1 MYGDNMNMFI
11 SIVFAIIGIAGIFAI
26 LYIVIYNK
34 IQVLNIRVNEAETII
49 DEELRK
55 KYDLILQSEKIIKKT
70 TKKEITL
77 FQELKDL
84 KNENISTFD
93 FERKCSEG
101 YNLIKQIKCDY
112 ESLEKNDDFNNIINS
127 ILDCNEKLEAAKS
140 FYNKYTSKL
149 NEVIRKFP
157 SNIIAL
163 IHKVKAKTYFDG
175 KDMFDDEIDDFKI

>member
-1 MYGDNMNMFI
+1 MN
-11 SIVFAIIGIAGIFAI
+11 IVLQIICVIIGIGGLLAIF
-26 LYIVIYNK
+26 YIAVYNK

-55 KYDLILQSEKIIKKT
+55 KYDLILQSEAIIKKT

-84 KNENISTFD
+84 KEKDISTFD
-93 FERKCSEG
+93 FERKCVEG
-101 YNLIKQIKCDY
+101 YNLIKQIQSDY
-112 ESLEKNDDFNNIINS
+112 ENLDKNDEFLKIINNIMDS
-127 ILDCNEKLEAAKS
+127 NEKLEAAKS

-163 IHKVKAKTYFDG
+163 IHQVKVKTYFDG
-175 KDMFDDEIDDFKI
+175 KNMFDEEIEDFKL

>member
-1 MYGDNMNMFI
+1 MNLFI
-11 SIVFAIIGIAGIFAI
+11 TILCSIIGIASLFAI
-26 LYIVIYNK
+26 FYILVYNR

-55 KYDLILQSEKIIKKT
+55 KYDLILQSESLIKKT

-77 FQELKDL
+77 FKELKAL
-84 KNENISTFD
+84 KNEEISTFD

-101 YNLIKQIKCDY
+101 YNLIKQIRSDY
-112 ESLEKNDDFNNIINS
+112 ESLEKNDEFSNIINS
-127 ILDCNEKLEAAKS
+127 ILNSNEKLEAAKS

-149 NEVIRKFP
+149 NEVIKKFP

-163 IHKVKAKTYFDG
+163 IHKVKTKTYFDG
-175 KDMFDDEIDDFKI
+175 KDMFDDEIEDFKL

>member
-1 MYGDNMNMFI
+1 MNMFI
-11 SIVFAIIGIAGIFAI
+11 TIICAIIGIGGILAI
-26 LYIVIYNK
+26 LYIAIYNK

-55 KYDLILQSEKIIKKT
+55 KYDLILQSEAIIKKT

-84 KNENISTFD
+84 KVKDISTFD
-93 FERKCSEG
+93 FERKCVEG
-101 YNLIKQIKCDY
+101 YNLVRQIQSDY
-112 ESLEKNDDFNNIINS
+112 ESLNKNDDFLKIINS
-127 ILDCNEKLEAAKS
+127 ILDSNEKLEAAKS

-157 SNIIAL
+157 SNIVAL
-163 IHKVKAKTYFDG
+163 IHQVKVKTYFDG
-175 KDMFDDEIDDFKI
+175 KNMFDEEIEDFKL

>member
-1 MYGDNMNMFI
+1 MFI
-11 SIVFAIIGIAGIFAI
+11 TIICAIIGIGGILAI
-26 LYIVIYNK
+26 LYIAIYNK

-55 KYDLILQSEKIIKKT
+55 KYDLILQSEAIIKKT

-84 KNENISTFD
+84 KVKDICTFD
-93 FERKCSEG
+93 FERKCVEG
-101 YNLIKQIKCDY
+101 YNLVRQIQSDY
-112 ESLEKNDDFNNIINS
+112 ESLNKNDDFLKIINS
-127 ILDCNEKLEAAKS
+127 ILDSNEKLEAAKS

-157 SNIIAL
+157 SNIVAL
-163 IHKVKAKTYFDG
+163 IHQVKVKTYFDG
-175 KDMFDDEIDDFKI
+175 KNMFDEEIEDFKL

>member
-1 MYGDNMNMFI
+1 MNLVLTI
-11 SIVFAIIGIAGIFAI
+11 ICAIIGIIGIFAI
-26 LYIVIYNK
+26 LYIITYNK

-55 KYDLILQSEKIIKKT
+55 KYDLILQCESIIKKT
-70 TKKEITL
+70 TKKEITF

-84 KNENISTFD
+84 KVQDISTFD
-93 FERKCSEG
+93 FERKCIEG
-101 YNLIKQIKCDY
+101 YNLVKQIKSDY
-112 ESLEKNDDFNNIINS
+112 ESLEKNDDFSKIMND

-157 SNIIAL
+157 SNIVAL
-163 IHKVKAKTYFDG
+163 IHQVKVRTYFDG
-175 KDMFDDEIDDFKI
+175 KNMFDDDIEDFKL

>member
-1 MYGDNMNMFI
+1 MNTILMI
-11 SIVFAIIGIAGIFAI
+11 LCSIIAVGGLLAIFYIA
-26 LYIVIYNK
+26 IYNK

-55 KYDLILQSEKIIKKT
+55 KYDLILESEAIIKKT

-84 KNENISTFD
+84 KVQDISTFD
-93 FERKCSEG
+93 FERKCCEG
-101 YNLIKQIKCDY
+101 YNLIKQINNDY
-112 ESLEKNDDFNNIINS
+112 ENLQKNTNFNNISNS
-127 ILDCNEKLEAAKS
+127 ISDCNEKLEAAKS

-149 NEVIRKFP
+149 NEVIKKFP

-163 IHKVKAKTYFDG
+163 IHQVKVKTYFDG
-175 KDMFDDEIDDFKI
+175 KDMFDDEIEDFKL

>member
-1 MYGDNMNMFI
+1 MNAFVT
-11 SIVFAIIGIAGIFAI
+11 IVCAIIGIGGLLAIF
-26 LYIVIYNK
+26 YIAVYNK
-34 IQVLNIRVNEAETII
+34 IQVLKIRVNEAETII

-84 KNENISTFD
+84 KNQDISTFD
-93 FERKCSEG
+93 FERKCSDG
-101 YNLIKQIKCDY
+101 YNLIKQIKSDY

-127 ILDCNEKLEAAKS
+127 IVDCNEKLEAAKS

-149 NEVIRKFP
+149 NEVVKKFP

-163 IHKVKAKTYFDG
+163 IHQVKAKTYFDG
-175 KDMFDDEIDDFKI
+175 KDMFDDEIEDFKL

>member
-1 MYGDNMNMFI
+1 MNLFVTI
-11 SIVFAIIGIAGIFAI
+11 LCSIIGIGGLFAI
-26 LYIVIYNK
+26 FYIIIFNR

-55 KYDLILQSEKIIKKT
+55 KYDLILQSESIIKKT

-77 FQELKDL
+77 FKELKDL
-84 KNENISTFD
+84 KNEDISTFD

-101 YNLIKQIKCDY
+101 FNLVRQIRSDY
-112 ESLEKNDDFNNIINS
+112 ENLEKNDEFNNIVNS

-149 NEVIRKFP
+149 NEVIKKFP
-157 SNIIAL
+157 SNIVAL
-163 IHKVKAKTYFDG
+163 IHKVKVKTYFDG
-175 KDMFDDEIDDFKI
+175 KDMFDEEIEDFKL

>member
-1 MYGDNMNMFI
+1 MNIFI
-11 SIVFAIIGIAGIFAI
+11 TTICAIIGIGGIFAI
-26 LYIVIYNK
+26 FYILIYNK

-84 KNENISTFD
+84 KNEDISTFD
-93 FERKCSEG
+93 FDRKCCEG
-101 YNLIKQIKCDY
+101 YNLIKQIKSDY
-112 ESLEKNDDFNNIINS
+112 ESLEKNDEFNNIINS

-149 NEVIRKFP
+149 NEVIKKFP

-163 IHKVKAKTYFDG
+163 IHQFKVKTYFDG
-175 KDMFDDEIDDFKI
+175 KNMFDEDIEDFKL

>member
-1 MYGDNMNMFI
+1 MNTFVMI
-11 SIVFAIIGIAGIFAI
+11 LCSIIAIGGLLAIFYIA
-26 LYIVIYNK
+26 IYNK

-55 KYDLILQSEKIIKKT
+55 KYDLILQSEAIIKKT

-84 KNENISTFD
+84 KTCDISTFD

-101 YNLIKQIKCDY
+101 YNLIKQIKSDY
-112 ESLEKNDDFNNIINS
+112 ESLEKNDDFSNIINS
-127 ILDCNEKLEAAKS
+127 VLDCNEKLEAAKS

-149 NEVIRKFP
+149 NEVIKKFP

-163 IHKVKAKTYFDG
+163 IHQVKVKTYFDG
-175 KDMFDDEIDDFKI
+175 KNMFDEELEDFKL